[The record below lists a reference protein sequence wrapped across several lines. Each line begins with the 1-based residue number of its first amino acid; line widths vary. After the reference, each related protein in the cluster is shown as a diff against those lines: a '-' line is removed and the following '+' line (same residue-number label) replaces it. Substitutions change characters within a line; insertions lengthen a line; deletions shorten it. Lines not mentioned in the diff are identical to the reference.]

1 MTSVNASISLYVQ
14 QQIDRIADFCSRSK
28 PLVVIRS
35 ITYNHVSFL
44 HEALDGFL
52 KQHTDFPFVVVVHDD
67 ASTDG
72 TADILRDY
80 AEKHPNIVFPIFENE
95 NQHSKHDGSLDE
107 ILIQAINATGAKY
120 IALCEG
126 DDYWTDPLKLQKQID
141 FLESHPDYSMC
152 THNYIE
158 FFQNNH
164 EFGNKLGIVSMDYD
178 LKSYIRFKEWI
189 YLTLTLVYR
198 RSMLND
204 DIYSMYGNCR
214 DTTLIYHLLTN
225 GKGFFMHEVMG
236 VYRRHDGGVWTSI
249 GNENNAWDTD
259 VEVRY
264 GIYDVEKSDEAAQF
278 LINSFLRRGV
288 CRRHLIKNYRIV
300 IDILSVYRK
309 HFGFSETLR
318 LFKKRF
324 IDNIIEND

>member
-1 MTSVNASISLYVQ
+1 M
-14 QQIDRIADFCSRSK
+14 RSDY
-28 PLVVIRS
+28 LVAIKCM
-35 ITYNHVSFL
+35 TYNHGPYIR
-44 HEALDGFL
+44 EALEGFVMQ
-52 KQHTDFPFVVVVHDD
+52 KTNFPFVAIVHDD
-67 ASTDG
+67 ASTDN
-72 TADILRDY
+72 TAEIVREY
-80 AEKHPNIVFPIFENE
+80 AEKYPNIILPIFEKE
-95 NQHSKHDGSLDE
+95 NQYSKHDGSIRRIMNDVV
-107 ILIQAINATGAKY
+107 NKTGAKY

-126 DDYWTDPLKLQKQID
+126 DDYWTDPLKLQKQVD

-204 DIYSMYGNCR
+204 DIYLMYRNGR
-214 DTTLIYHLLTN
+214 DTTLVYHLLTN

-300 IDILSVYRK
+300 IDILSIYRK
-309 HFGFSETLR
+309 HFGFSKTLR